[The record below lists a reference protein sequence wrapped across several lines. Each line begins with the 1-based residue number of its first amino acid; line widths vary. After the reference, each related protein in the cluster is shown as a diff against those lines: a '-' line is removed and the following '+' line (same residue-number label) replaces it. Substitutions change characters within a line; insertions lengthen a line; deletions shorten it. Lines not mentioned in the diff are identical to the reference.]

1 MAARKT
7 TSSRTHKTP
16 QSAAKKDAR
25 NRPQPLFRTR
35 FKLSDSRCLHF
46 VRNCPRRPD
55 GSRRTFWAPNLQV
68 GEDRLSAEYR
78 GKRFAAAYMIY
89 LRHNGMLSLPLT
101 WILQDMG
108 TQMDDGVAIGFLD
121 SLQQC
126 AWTVA
131 ARMMPA
137 EFEEHTEDHRDRRRL

>member
-1 MAARKT
+1 MSIST
-7 TSSRTHKTP
+7 DKTP
-16 QSAAKKDAR
+16 QSAANRGAR
-25 NRPQPLFRTR
+25 KRTISQPLFRTR

-78 GKRFAAAYMIY
+78 GKQFAAAYMIY
-89 LRHNGMLSLPLT
+89 LRHNGVLSLPLT
-101 WILQDMG
+101 WIIQDMG
-108 TQMDDGVAIGFLD
+108 TQMDGVAVGFLS

-131 ARMMPA
+131 TRIMPT